1 MAAEIGRQ
9 PWVVYNLMRTKDAVS
24 ASVPA
29 GQILASIIL
38 FTLIYAL
45 LFGVWLY
52 LLGRQFNQGPQP
64 LEEEAR

>member
-1 MAAEIGRQ
+1 
-9 PWVVYNLMRTKDAVS
+9 MRTKDAVS